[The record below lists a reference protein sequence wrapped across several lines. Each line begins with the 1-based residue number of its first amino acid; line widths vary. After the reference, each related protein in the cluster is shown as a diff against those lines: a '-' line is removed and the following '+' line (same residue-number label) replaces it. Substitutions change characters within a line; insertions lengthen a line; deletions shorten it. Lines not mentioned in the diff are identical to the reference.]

1 MMTNIN
7 KNIVRAAVL
16 QELAQPFTLIYVD
29 IANRNLYFAVRTSS
43 PKEKINPTYSAVET
57 SRKEIEDYMQE
68 KKSLDDIFNNRKTL
82 EFKIVDDD
90 VVVSDEYNFVHDQNF
105 NAMKWFDPE
114 FCEEEGWIELFLNR
128 HEAGDV
134 FDII

>member
-1 MMTNIN
+1 MTNIN

-43 PKEKINPTYSAVET
+43 RKEKINPTYSAVET

-90 VVVSDEYNFVHDQNF
+90 VVVSDEYNFVQDQNF